1 MVVPMF
7 RLARMKGLIFG
18 AALVTLTLPSTALAA
33 GTVSGATHAVI
44 RAITEERGSPSYWR
58 TQASCRSTAPS
69 RFGCSFSSTV
79 AEGPYAGDAGPSG
92 RVTVTYTHRHYYVG
106 EPRYNAPR
114 EYGPIHKPCDIT
126 PGGC

>member
-1 MVVPMF
+1 MLHP
-7 RLARMKGLIFG
+7 ARVKGLILG
-18 AALVTLTLPSTALAA
+18 AALATLTLPSTALAA
-33 GTVSGATHAVI
+33 GTVSGATRAVI
-44 RAITEERGSPSYWR
+44 HAINEERGSPGYWQ

-79 AEGPYAGDAGPSG
+79 AEGPYAGDSGPSG
-92 RVTVTYTHRHYYVG
+92 RVTVTYTHGHYYVG
-106 EPRYNAPR
+106 EPRYNPPR